1 MRKFN
6 FNLKDRKVLYGI
18 LTVALVCVFTLTIA
32 YAALNAV
39 LTISGSAQVNA
50 ADWDIHL
57 ANPKVTTGS
66 ATTNVPQIKTNSTMD
81 FSTTLNMPGDF
92 YEFTVDVVND
102 GSVDAMIN
110 SVIKNPELDASQKK
124 YLNYEVTYQN
134 GESITTKQTLSKG
147 TTMPI
152 KVRIEY
158 RKDLIAS
165 DLPTGQ
171 VVLDLS
177 LTLEYIQSDGTGTS
191 VPNNGEGGTTISAN
205 GSLDAIGTVVTIG
218 DQQFYTIGTEGDN
231 VKLLSMYNLYVGNS
245 VDSDWNVTPL
255 ASPTGKQSELA
266 RGWVDGAD
274 EWYGTTAFSSD
285 IQKGTNYSDYSGSI
299 VEGYVNN
306 YKTILESD
314 YGVDVVEA
322 RLISYDELT
331 NSETFACEEY
341 DYCSD
346 KYPWIY
352 STSFWARSALGPDFI
367 WGLFS
372 GGLIDYG
379 DYDIDINFG
388 VRPVI
393 IISKSQIIEEE
404 KRMIEFTVSGVT
416 YEAEEGMTWRDWAFS
431 SYCPIDH
438 SSTNTPYSEGE
449 FMTPSGFPYLLNG
462 QSVSILAVINPG
474 DALET
479 NSGPF

>member
-1 MRKFN
+1 MKRLN
-6 FNLKDRKVLYGI
+6 FNIKDRKVLYGI
-18 LTVALVCVFTLTIA
+18 LIIALVCVFTLTIA

-39 LTISGSAQVNA
+39 LTIQGTAQVSS

-57 ANPKVTTGS
+57 ANPKVTNGS

-81 FSTTLNMPGDF
+81 FTTTLNMPGDF
-92 YEFTVDVVND
+92 YEFTVDVVNS
-102 GSVDAMIN
+102 GSIDAMIE

-158 RKDLIAS
+158 RRDLIAS

-191 VPNNGEGGTTISAN
+191 VKDNGVQTVSAN
-205 GSLDAIGTVVTIG
+205 GDINDIGTIVTIG

-266 RGWVDGAD
+266 RGWINGAD
-274 EWYGTTAFSSD
+274 EWYGTTAFSN
-285 IQKGTNYSDYSGSI
+285 TYSTYAGSI

-331 NSETFACEEY
+331 NSETFACVEMG
-341 DYCSD
+341 YCSD

-352 STSFWARSALGPDFI
+352 STSYWSGSADADDAFCVWFI
-367 WGLFS
+367 
-372 GGLIDYG
+372 IRYG
-379 DYDIDINFG
+379 HFEGIGYNYVDGFG

-393 IISKSQIIEEE
+393 IISKSN
-404 KRMIEFTVSGVT
+404 F
-416 YEAEEGMTWRDWAFS
+416 
-431 SYCPIDH
+431 
-438 SSTNTPYSEGE
+438 
-449 FMTPSGFPYLLNG
+449 
-462 QSVSILAVINPG
+462 
-474 DALET
+474 
-479 NSGPF
+479 